1 MYVSS
6 CTAESRQEKS
16 VQLGRETG
24 ACAAPQCRLLQLLGQ
39 DKGYDDDVIEEK
51 VVEVRKKLM
60 NEELKLK
67 DDGPKK
73 ITETHALAEAKTRDA
88 ARMASALGIR

>member
-1 MYVSS
+1 V
-6 CTAESRQEKS
+6 A
-16 VQLGRETG
+16 
-24 ACAAPQCRLLQLLGQ
+24 
-39 DKGYDDDVIEEK
+39 
-51 VVEVRKKLM
+51 EVRKKLM